1 LTLCCKVLYVSESFV
16 DNDQPP
22 GDPAE
27 ALKLIE
33 EQRAAVLRRIYVDD
47 RWWYW
52 PWGFAWLIGFGLLF
66 LRFGP
71 DDRVFVPMPEW
82 LPVAVLVALLAVASV
97 ISAMTGTR
105 ASGQVAGESSR
116 RGAYYGWSWFIAFA
130 AVTVILVR
138 ISDALPDDLVTLVWA
153 ATTVGLTGAL
163 HMAGGAIWLSRPL
176 FILGVWISVVNVA
189 GVLAGP
195 GWQSLIMCVAAGGG
209 MILFGAFASRWK
221 RGRRGSA

>member
-1 LTLCCKVLYVSESFV
+1 MSESFV

-116 RGAYYGWSWFIAFA
+116 RGAYYGWSWFIAFT

-163 HMAGGAIWLSRPL
+163 HMAGGAIWLSRP
-176 FILGVWISVVNVA
+176 
-189 GVLAGP
+189 
-195 GWQSLIMCVAAGGG
+195 
-209 MILFGAFASRWK
+209 
-221 RGRRGSA
+221 